1 MSPQRFLRAI
11 QKAGLDVDRKHLLAF
26 SGSLA
31 YYYFLSLLPLLIL
44 VASALA
50 YIPIPHLF
58 DQVLLWMAYFVPA
71 DSMTLVR
78 KVFSDLMAT
87 RNSGF
92 LSFGI
97 IGTIWTASGASAA
110 MIEALNVAYD
120 VKEGRPFWHT
130 RLLAIGLTT
139 MLAVLAAVVLAAM
152 ILGPV
157 LGVRAA
163 HRVGLDPLF
172 TLSWSYFRWVLAIAF
187 SILAVEGV
195 YYLAPNVEQR
205 RFWRT
210 VPGAVVAVGLWI
222 AASYGLGFYLQHF
235 GNLSRSYGTLG
246 AVAALL
252 LWFYVS
258 SAAILIGA
266 EMNAELLEAAH
277 DQLPVKEVP
286 TPRDA
291 AEPPIQLPG

>member
-1 MSPQRFLRAI
+1 MSPRRFLRAI
-11 QKAGLDVDRKHLLAF
+11 KKAGLDVDRKHLLAF

-31 YYYFLSLLPLLIL
+31 YYYFLSLLPLMILI
-44 VASALA
+44 ASALA

-78 KVFSDLMAT
+78 KVFSDLMVT

-97 IGTIWTASGASAA
+97 VGTIWTASGASAA

-120 VKEGRPFWHT
+120 VKEGRPFWQT

-152 ILGPV
+152 ILGPI
-157 LGVRAA
+157 LGARLA
-163 HRVGLDPLF
+163 HRVGLDPVFILA
-172 TLSWSYFRWVLAIAF
+172 WSYFRWVLAIAF
-187 SILAVEGV
+187 SILAVEVV

-205 RFWRT
+205 KFWRT

-235 GNLSRSYGTLG
+235 GNLSKSYGTLG

-286 TPRDA
+286 TSKDA
-291 AEPPIQLPG
+291 AEPPIHLPG